1 MCPIILVLN
10 AQDWVPLEAKARLL
24 EWKIRMDLVQYAA
37 RKCPEIR
44 LDRILAYEPKA
55 GTSPED
61 NGKSSSAYCRTGD
74 SNQVTT
80 NPTVPLA
87 DKNLPSKKK
96 K

>member
-55 GTSPED
+55 STSPQD
-61 NGKSSSAYCRTGD
+61 NGKSSSAYCRTSD
-74 SNQVTT
+74 SSQVTT
-80 NPTVPLA
+80 SPTVPSLT
-87 DKNLPSKKK
+87 
-96 K
+96 